1 MNKVVKVLRGE
12 GVFGVGSF
20 RTPFLLSP
28 LERETSSIDHDNGK
42 AGARGP
48 GKEEGEGAGGR
59 GRGRNF

>member
-12 GVFGVGSF
+12 GVFGFGSF

-28 LERETSSIDHDNGK
+28 LERETSIDHDNGK
-42 AGARGP
+42 AGGT
-48 GKEEGEGAGGR
+48 GTGERVGGR